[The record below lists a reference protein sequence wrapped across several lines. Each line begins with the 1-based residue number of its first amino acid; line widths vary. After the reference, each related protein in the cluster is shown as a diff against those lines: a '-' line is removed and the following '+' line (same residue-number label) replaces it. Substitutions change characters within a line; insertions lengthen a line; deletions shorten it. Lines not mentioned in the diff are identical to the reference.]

1 MGNWRLNVDLSRR
14 SPEELEA
21 GTLAEQ
27 NSTLSKETDHLS
39 TGHEFS
45 SVFTI
50 YYFCTIWSTLDL
62 GKNSGS
68 LINSLFCGNAI
79 L

>member
-50 YYFCTIWSTLDL
+50 FVQFGALWIL
-62 GKNSGS
+62 GKNSRS
-68 LINSLFCGNAI
+68 LINSLFCGTAI